1 MPDMTHFVIQ
11 ILMGLVVLVAGGELL
26 VRGAV
31 ALAAMLRISPVV
43 IGLTVVAF
51 GTSAPELAVTVQAAY
66 VGSPDLALGNVVG
79 SNIANVLLILGLSAL
94 AAPLMVSS
102 RLVRVDVPLVLAA
115 SLAVYL
121 MGRDGAVDRLDGALL
136 FGALLVYLVWSVR
149 EGRAEGQEAPL
160 PGLEQTSSDTPTGV
174 LKPIALVVLGLV
186 LLAFGADALV
196 TGAVGIAKVLG
207 VSDLIIGLTIVAVG
221 TSLPELAASV
231 IASLRG
237 QRDIAVGN
245 VVGSNLFNL
254 LGVLGL
260 GSLAAPSGIP
270 VAAGALAFDIPV
282 MILTAL
288 ACLPIFFTWG
298 VIRRWEGALFLG
310 YYIAYLT
317 YLVLTASRSPAV
329 VTFSDLM
336 LWVAAPLTI
345 LVLGISLARA
355 IRAGNGKRPHLGA

>member
-26 VRGAV
+26 VRGAT

-94 AAPLMVSS
+94 AAPLAVSS

-115 SLAVYL
+115 SLALYF

-136 FGALLVYLVWSVR
+136 FAALLVYLVWSVR
-149 EGRAEGQEAPL
+149 EGRAEGPEAQL
-160 PGLEQTSSDTPTGV
+160 PGVDQAQVSPPKGV

-196 TGAVGIAKVLG
+196 TGAVGIARVLG
-207 VSDLIIGLTIVAVG
+207 VSDLVIGLTVVAVG

-245 VVGSNLFNL
+245 VVGSSLFNI

-310 YYIAYLT
+310 YYIAYVT
-317 YLVLTASRSPAV
+317 YLVLTASGSPAV
-329 VTFSDLM
+329 ATFSELM
-336 LWVAAPLTI
+336 LWVAAPLTV

-355 IRAGNGKRPHLGA
+355 IRAGSGKRPHRGA

>member
-1 MPDMTHFVIQ
+1 MPDMTDLVVQ

-26 VRGAV
+26 VRGAA
-31 ALAAMLRISPVV
+31 ALAFMLRISPVV

-94 AAPLMVSS
+94 AAPLAVSS
-102 RLVRVDVPLVLAA
+102 RLIRVDVPLVLVA
-115 SLAVYL
+115 SLSVYL
-121 MGRDGAVDRLDGALL
+121 IGRDGAIDRLDGDLL
-136 FGALLVYLVWSVR
+136 FAALLVYVVWSVR
-149 EGRAEGQEAPL
+149 EGRAEGPQAQL
-160 PGLEQTSSDTPTGV
+160 PGLEQAPTKPPTGM

-207 VSDLIIGLTIVAVG
+207 VSDLVVGLTVVAVG

-260 GSLAAPSGIP
+260 GSLAAPIGIP
-270 VAAGALAFDIPV
+270 VAPGALSFDIPV

-298 VIRRWEGALFLG
+298 VIRRWEGALFVG
-310 YYIAYLT
+310 YYMAYVA
-317 YLVLTASRSPAV
+317 YLVLTAS
-329 VTFSDLM
+329 
-336 LWVAAPLTI
+336 
-345 LVLGISLARA
+345 
-355 IRAGNGKRPHLGA
+355 

>member
-1 MPDMTHFVIQ
+1 
-11 ILMGLVVLVAGGELL
+11 
-26 VRGAV
+26 
-31 ALAAMLRISPVV
+31 
-43 IGLTVVAF
+43 
-51 GTSAPELAVTVQAAY
+51 VTVQAAY

-121 MGRDGAVDRLDGALL
+121 MGRDGVVDRLDGALL

-149 EGRAEGQEAPL
+149 EGRAEGQEAQL
-160 PGLEQTSSDTPTGV
+160 PGVDQARGSPPKGV

-196 TGAVGIAKVLG
+196 AGAVGIAQALG
-207 VSDLIIGLTIVAVG
+207 VSDLVIGLTVVAVG

-245 VVGSNLFNL
+245 VVGSSLFNL
-254 LGVLGL
+254 LAALGL
-260 GSLAAPSGIP
+260 GSLVAPSGIP
-270 VAAGALAFDIPV
+270 VAPEALAFDIPV

-298 VIRRWEGALFLG
+298 AIRRWEGGLFLG
-310 YYIAYLT
+310 YYMAYVT
-317 YLVLTASRSPAV
+317 YVALVASRSPVAA
-329 VTFSDLM
+329 TLADLM
-336 LWVAAPLTI
+336 LWVAAPLTV
-345 LVLGISLARA
+345 LALGIGLARA
-355 IRAGNGKRPHLGA
+355 IRAGNGDRPHPGA